1 MAKSGDE
8 KVILEDEIVQSLV
21 ENSLVDI
28 DCVEIN
34 FEEAAGGNLLSTTA
48 CDCSRCEKRNSA
60 FIDNFGYFFYTIAGE
75 DEVLNAF
82 ELQIVMG
89 MIFKQD
95 FPHYEDFSLEACR
108 SMLASLDDN
117 YDGNLNY
124 TQFKELWF
132 KIMRWKTIFEDS
144 DSNENRKIDFNE
156 LKGAFDK
163 LDVELEENT
172 IVVLMNRFSN
182 KEQLINLDDF
192 IQICCKITSAK
203 KNFENLE
210 PNVSLGK
217 FLFDILY
224 L

>member
-1 MAKSGDE
+1 
-8 KVILEDEIVQSLV
+8 
-21 ENSLVDI
+21 
-28 DCVEIN
+28 
-34 FEEAAGGNLLSTTA
+34 
-48 CDCSRCEKRNSA
+48 
-60 FIDNFGYFFYTIAGE
+60 
-75 DEVLNAF
+75 
-82 ELQIVMG
+82 
-89 MIFKQD
+89 
-95 FPHYEDFSLEACR
+95 
-108 SMLASLDDN
+108 
-117 YDGNLNY
+117 
-124 TQFKELWF
+124 
-132 KIMRWKTIFEDS
+132 MRWKTIFEDS

-163 LDVELEENT
+163 LDVELEDNT

-203 KNFENLE
+203 ENFENLE